1 MQILDGKTLSN
12 QLLSELKSK
21 IDLLPQR
28 PRLDIIL
35 VGDDPASQK
44 YVENKQKK
52 AQMVGITGQIHHLS
66 ADSSQSQIL
75 SQIDSLNQDKAVT
88 AFMIQ
93 LPLPNST
100 FDLPLILNSIDP
112 AKDAD
117 GLTAANLGLLFQ
129 NHPRAIAPATPAGI
143 IKLLEHYQLKITGK
157 NVVIIGRSPIVG
169 LPLAA
174 MFNNLNATV
183 TICHSHTQNLAQITY
198 QADVI
203 VSAVGRSH
211 FVTKDMVNTNTI
223 VIDVGTNFDASGHLT
238 GDVDF
243 DNVAPIAS
251 HITPVPG
258 GVGPMTIASLLWNTY
273 NIFTTSN

>member
-1 MQILDGKTLSN
+1 
-12 QLLSELKSK
+12 
-21 IDLLPQR
+21 
-28 PRLDIIL
+28 
-35 VGDDPASQK
+35 
-44 YVENKQKK
+44 
-52 AQMVGITGQIHHLS
+52 
-66 ADSSQSQIL
+66 
-75 SQIDSLNQDKAVT
+75 
-88 AFMIQ
+88 
-93 LPLPNST
+93 
-100 FDLPLILNSIDP
+100 
-112 AKDAD
+112 
-117 GLTAANLGLLFQ
+117 
-129 NHPRAIAPATPAGI
+129 
-143 IKLLEHYQLKITGK
+143 
-157 NVVIIGRSPIVG
+157 VVIIGRSPIVG

-258 GVGPMTIASLLWNTY
+258 GVGPMTIASLLCGIPTISITQNKVILIKLVFKKDMSQKDFLNNLSSLVNDPNQGPILKRGALEVLVTETLVREPLL
-273 NIFTTSN
+273 NAKELNRRLDSLRRASRNLNRQINN